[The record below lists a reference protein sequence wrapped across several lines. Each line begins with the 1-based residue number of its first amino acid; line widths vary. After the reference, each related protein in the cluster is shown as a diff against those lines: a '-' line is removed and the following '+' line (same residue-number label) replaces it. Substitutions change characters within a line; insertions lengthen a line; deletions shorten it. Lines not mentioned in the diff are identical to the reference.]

1 MKARLFFIATIVSVL
16 SIQANAGSVSAP
28 DTLSMTLDRCL
39 DIALGYNYTLQS
51 AVLDESSRE
60 ADVKQSKMEFAPD
73 ISANLSESVSRTN
86 ADGTNWN
93 GSYDL
98 SASMTLF
105 QGGGLLSSLKQ
116 NKMIYEQTRL
126 QTQQYNNELT
136 ISVLESFLTALG
148 YEELLR
154 YQESILESSR
164 QQAEEGKVKYEAGK
178 IIESDYLL
186 LEAQYATDL
195 DNVNTT
201 RINLENTLVNLKNLM
216 AMDLSQQIKLIS
228 PDDAVLESMLSV
240 PSREEVILRG
250 METMPEAKISDY
262 NVRIAEK
269 DVRIAK
275 AGYYPTITLNGGIG
289 TGHAVDFANYGNQLS
304 DRFGPQGGITVS
316 IPIFNRNRTQ
326 TDVKQRKIAL
336 KQAELEYEQS
346 MKDIEQ
352 TLINEYGEVL
362 SSMSKYKASAIKENA
377 YYSSFMAYTAK
388 FKAGAI
394 TTVQLLQQQNDYIS
408 AVNDYVQNKYTFM
421 LQRKILD
428 VRIGEEVKM

>member
-1 MKARLFFIATIVSVL
+1 MSAVAVQARTDEVSL
-16 SIQANAGSVSAP
+16 S
-28 DTLSMTLDRCL
+28 DTLSMSLDQCL
-39 DIALGYNYTLQS
+39 DMALGYNYTKQS
-51 AVLDESSRE
+51 VVLDEDTRQ

-73 ISANLSESVSRTN
+73 ISANLSENVSRTN

-105 QGGGLLSSLKQ
+105 QGGELLTTLKQ

-148 YEELLR
+148 YEELLS
-154 YQESILESSR
+154 YQETIAESSR

-178 IIESDYLL
+178 ILESDYLL
-186 LEAQYATDL
+186 LEAQYATDK
-195 DNVNTT
+195 DNVTTT

-216 AMDLSQQIKLIS
+216 AMDLSQQIKLVS
-228 PDDAVLESMLSV
+228 PDDAVLEAMLTI
-240 PSREEVILRG
+240 PTREEVVFRG
-250 METMPEAKISDY
+250 METMPEVKISDY
-262 NVRIAEK
+262 NVQIAEK
-269 DVRIAK
+269 SVRIAK
-275 AGYYPTITLNGGIG
+275 SGYYPTITLNGGIG
-289 TGHAVDFANYGNQLS
+289 TGHAVDFSRYGNQLS

-326 TDVKQRKIAL
+326 TNVKQSKIAL
-336 KQAELEYEQS
+336 QQAELEYKQS
-346 MKDIEQ
+346 IKDIEQ

-362 SSMSKYKASAIKENA
+362 STMSRYKASAIKENA
-377 YYSSFMAYTAK
+377 YYSSFMAYTEK

-428 VRIGEEVKM
+428 VRIGEEVRM